1 MLLLLWLQRVTGTEQ
16 CSVHSAVFQLIHLVD
31 FFFFYVFFFIQAG
44 RKNEI
49 PVSAELLSVSYL
61 TAHFCLLSGT
71 IERIAMKSELI

>member
-31 FFFFYVFFFIQAG
+31 FFFLCLFFIQAG

-49 PVSAELLSVSYL
+49 PVNAELLSVSYL

>member
-31 FFFFYVFFFIQAG
+31 VFFFFKSQAG

-49 PVSAELLSVSYL
+49 PVNAELLSVSYL